1 MNKGFKCII
10 FMGFLLC
17 LSINSFAQAG
27 KDTVL
32 SAMIEDVVIRV
43 DTLSFSLKKDKIKHG
58 GETHLPF
65 LYQQD
70 EQIIEVRLIPKKTVF
85 FQFAELQI
93 VPSSDFDLLDSIAFI
108 DNAYLKFRLRFKS
121 ISKTDLLSIVFKIS
135 SNEKAQHFEVKLFP
149 YSNTSATFYPG
160 NDELFIGEEK
170 RFEIITNNVSNLR
183 LTGEWKYQGSLEY
196 RLIERNGQ
204 AFIDIISNGLGA
216 KSLDFAFETN
226 KPYLDSNRQVRYALD
241 KQTFHFNVRGSRL
254 SFLKIDKREII
265 KSKDAR
271 EGMEIQLDHNRFLQI
286 NKTYRIEDRE
296 EKGGPLVAELY
307 TLRRLSNDKVL
318 CIIRPYLYHQ
328 ISDGYLFI
336 KDGDDAQFITNVNIL
351 PEAQISGI
359 RILREGKEWSSERIV
374 KPGETL
380 EIRITGEGLNQAR
393 LLFEDLDEVFEDT
406 IAHNDKLKTY
416 KVKIP
421 VNIRKKQ
428 IDIYNYD
435 KNTGYSL
442 YVHEY
447 ERPRPLD
454 FVMVNYGKG
463 AQAANKFNQLV
474 LYKNTIKDIV
484 LSFDV
489 GKIDR
494 GDYLYGKQI
503 LEIEIRVTGAR
514 DELIEMQKIDY
525 VEVCPNETSPRSA
538 FYESKTCQHQELRIN
553 NYLTRK
559 THNLDAWSRIEILIR
574 HKKDRYGGEGYTQRI
589 VIVLQQLVA
598 FDVEVSFPAGLM
610 IKRVGVDGFPGL
622 SGISLAMISQFS
634 FYDRDKVRRL
644 KPYKIGAGFLAQNAF
659 NFNPD
664 VKDRDLGIV
673 ILGSVYPTR
682 KETKLSFPL
691 YGGFGYFLNEDKFFY
706 LLGPG
711 IRVNF

>member
-1 MNKGFKCII
+1 MGIRFINII
-10 FMGFLLC
+10 GIFLF
-17 LSINSFAQAG
+17 LSMSANAQLGRDTAFA
-27 KDTVL
+27 
-32 SAMIEDVVIRV
+32 AMFDDVVIRV
-43 DTLSFSLKKDKIKHG
+43 DTLAFSFKKDKIKHA
-58 GETHLPF
+58 GEMHLPF
-65 LYQQD
+65 QYLQD
-70 EQIIEVRLIPKKTVF
+70 EQIIEVRVFPKRAAL
-85 FQFAELQI
+85 FQFAQMQV
-93 VPSSDFDLLDSIAFI
+93 VPSSDFDLMDSIAFI
-108 DNAYLKFRLRFKS
+108 DNAYFKFRLRFKS
-121 ISKTDLLSIVFKIS
+121 ISKTDLMNIMFKVIT
-135 SNEKAQHFEVKLFP
+135 NERIQHFEVKLFP
-149 YSNTSATFYPG
+149 YTHTRATFYPG

-170 RFEIITNNVSNLR
+170 RFEIISNNVSNLR
-183 LTGEWKYQGSLEY
+183 LNGEWKYQGSLEY
-196 RLIERNGQ
+196 RLVEQSGQ

-216 KSLDFAFETN
+216 KSLELAFETI
-226 KPYLDSNRQVRYALD
+226 KPYLDSNNKVKYALD
-241 KQTFHFNVRGSRL
+241 KQAFHFNVRGSRL

-265 KSKDAR
+265 KEKDSR
-271 EGMEIQLDHNRFLQI
+271 DGVEIQLDHNRFLQI

-318 CIIRPYLYHQ
+318 CVIRPYLYHK

-351 PEAQISGI
+351 PEAQIKNIS
-359 RILREGKEWSSERIV
+359 ILREGKDWTNERFV
-374 KPGETL
+374 KPGETV
-380 EIRITGEGLNQAR
+380 EIRITGDGLNQAR
-393 LLFEDLDEVFEDT
+393 FLFEDLEDVFADT
-406 IAHNDKLKTY
+406 IAHNDKLLTY
-416 KVKIP
+416 RIKIP
-421 VNIRKKQ
+421 INIRKKQ
-428 IDIYNYD
+428 IDIYNFD
-435 KNTGYSL
+435 KNTGFSL
-442 YVHEY
+442 FVQEF

-463 AQAANKFNQLV
+463 AQAANSFNQLV
-474 LYKNTIKDIV
+474 LYKHTIKDIV

-503 LEIEIRVTGAR
+503 LEIEIRITGPR

-538 FYESKTCQHQELRIN
+538 FYESKTCQHQDIRIN

-574 HKKDRYGGEGYTQRI
+574 HKKDRYGGQGYTQRV

-610 IKRVGVDGFPGL
+610 IKRVGVEGFPGL

-634 FYDRDKVRRL
+634 FYDKDKVRRL